1 MSEELFYPHAESDL
15 KWQAFWE
22 KEAFHAPK
30 TETDGADNY
39 YVLEM
44 FPYPSGKLHM
54 GHIRNYTIGDTMAR
68 HFRMLGKNVLYPMGF
83 DAFGLPAENAAIKAA
98 REEKRD
104 LNPAEFT
111 EKCIAD
117 MIVALKRMGYSY
129 DWDRLVA
136 TCRPQYYR
144 WNQWIFN
151 RMAERGLVY
160 RKSAAV
166 NWCNECQTVLANEQV
181 HDGMCWRHTETPVEL
196 RQLEQWFF
204 KITDY
209 AEELLTDL
217 KTLDGWPEHVRIMQ
231 ENWIGRSEGCLV
243 HFPLADNG
251 ENLTIFTTRPDTLF
265 GVTFMSLA
273 PEHPLVPQ
281 LVRGTEYE
289 KPVMEF
295 VSRVATQDRFMR
307 TADDQ
312 EKEGAFTGQY
322 ALNPLTGDRVPIYVA
337 NFVLM
342 EYGTGAIMAV
352 PAHDQRDFEF
362 AAKYGIPLKTVIR
375 PSEAVYAISPEQKQK
390 IAAWLEAGCPANG
403 EGMCAAFVEPGV
415 QMNSGSF
422 DGLPSKDGIQKIAAF
437 VEEQNFGKRTI
448 QYKLRDWLLSRQRYW
463 GTPIPVVYCETCGV
477 VPVPDDQLP
486 VELPKNVDFSKQG
499 NPLLTATDWL
509 QTPCPRCGR
518 MARRETDTMDTF
530 VDSSWYFLRYIDSH
544 NTTQPFDRARADQW
558 LPVDQYIGG
567 VEHACMHLLYARFF
581 TKVLRDLGLVS
592 ASEPFKRLFT
602 QGMVC
607 KDHTFKDG
615 TTRSVKMSK
624 SLGNTVDPAA
634 TIERYG
640 ADALRLFILFAA
652 PADKQLDWSDE
663 GLEGMSLPQPC
674 LALCQHQPR
683 CLQTRRRATGRSRVR
698 PGHGHSRREGSRPQ
712 SPRYDPPRD
721 ARLGSAVPLQHR
733 HFGHH
738 GTVQYPE
745 RLHVA
750 RRRRFARLRS
760 LGYTCPDAPVGPHG
774 APPVRGNLEPPG
786 PQRLGVP
793 CPLAG
798 TRSQPTGPRRDPRG
812 RPDQRQGAR
821 QTDRARRSN
830 RGGRARHR
838 PERRQRRA
846 PHRRTD
852 HSQDDLCQGKSL
864 EYRRRIKRH
873 VTRLDS
879 RRGFRCNN

>member
-1 MSEELFYPHAESDL
+1 MSEELYYPHAESDL

-22 KEAFHAPK
+22 KEAFHAPR
-30 TETDGADNY
+30 TDTNGADNY

-129 DWDRLVA
+129 DWDRFVA

-151 RMAERGLVY
+151 RMLEKGLVY

-166 NWCNECQTVLANEQV
+166 NWCHECQTVLANEQV

-243 HFPLADNG
+243 NFPLADTG
-251 ENLTIFTTRPDTLF
+251 ENLTIFTTRPDTLY

-312 EKEGAFTGQY
+312 EKEGAFTGKY
-322 ALNPLTGDRVPIYVA
+322 AINPLTGDRVPIYVA

-362 AAKYGIPLKTVIR
+362 AARYGIPLKTVIR

-390 IAAWLEAGCPANG
+390 VAAWLEAGCPANG
-403 EGMCAAFVEPGV
+403 EGMRAAFVEPGV

-422 DGLPSKDGIQKIAAF
+422 DGLPSRDGIQKIAAF

-499 NPLLTATDWL
+499 NPLLTAGEWL
-509 QTPCPRCGR
+509 QTPCPKCGR

-530 VDSSWYFLRYIDSH
+530 VDSSWYFLRYIDPH

-663 GLEGMSLPQPC
+663 GLEGMSRFLNRIWRYINTNLDALKLGAAQLGGLGFDPATGTPADKDLDRKVHDTIRRVTLDLGQRFHFNTAISAIMELFNTLSGYPLRDDDASRAC
-674 LALCQHQPR
+674 ATSATLAL
-683 CLQTRRRATGRSRVR
+683 TR
-698 PGHGHSRREGSRPQ
+698 
-712 SPRYDPPRD
+712 
-721 ARLGSAVPLQHR
+721 LL
-733 HFGHH
+733 
-738 GTVQYPE
+738 
-745 RLHVA
+745 
-750 RRRRFARLRS
+750 
-760 LGYTCPDAPVGPHG
+760 APM
-774 APPVRGNLEPPG
+774 
-786 PQRLGVP
+786 
-793 CPLAG
+793 
-798 TRSQPTGPRRDPRG
+798 
-812 RPDQRQGAR
+812 
-821 QTDRARRSN
+821 
-830 RGGRARHR
+830 
-838 PERRQRRA
+838 A
-846 PHRRTD
+846 PHLCEEIWNRLERNGSVFRASWPEHDPNRLVLDEILVVVQINGKVRAKLTVPAEA
-852 HSQDDLCQGKSL
+852 SEEEVRAIALQDTNVVRHTAGQTLRKMIYVKGKVL
-864 EYRRRIKRH
+864 NI
-873 VTRLDS
+873 VA
-879 RRGFRCNN
+879 G